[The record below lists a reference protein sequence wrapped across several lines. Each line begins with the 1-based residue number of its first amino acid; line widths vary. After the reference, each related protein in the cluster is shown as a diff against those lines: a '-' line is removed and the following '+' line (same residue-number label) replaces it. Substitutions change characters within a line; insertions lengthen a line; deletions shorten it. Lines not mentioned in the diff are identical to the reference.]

1 MNIAIRVDSSKKIGT
16 GHIYRA
22 ISLAEKF
29 KQKKIKVIFIC
40 QKLPGH
46 IINLIKKKKFK
57 TKIINNLFSS
67 SEKKILNNHFRAW
80 SHKMQINDYKKTSN
94 ILNKKKYDWVL
105 VDHYG
110 LSETWEKEVS
120 KYSKIAVIDDLLN
133 KKHFCNLYINYH
145 MKILKKKINLFTN
158 PRCKILD
165 GLKYVV
171 INKNYLKKK
180 KYLGYKKNNIFIFMG
195 GVDRKKLA
203 LKITQKIKNYFNI
216 TVLLGTN
223 CNYYNEMLSIS
234 KKNKFV
240 KVVRKRFS
248 SLKYFFENYELVISS
263 AGTSMYEQIY
273 CKTNSLF
280 IAQNK
285 YQKKICYKL
294 SKSKYINYLDSINKI
309 NFNFLKKM
317 MKFKKRKRIIIDGL
331 GANRIVKEL
340 MLA

>member
-1 MNIAIRVDSSKKIGT
+1 
-16 GHIYRA
+16 
-22 ISLAEKF
+22 
-29 KQKKIKVIFIC
+29 
-40 QKLPGH
+40 
-46 IINLIKKKKFK
+46 
-57 TKIINNLFSS
+57 
-67 SEKKILNNHFRAW
+67 
-80 SHKMQINDYKKTSN
+80 
-94 ILNKKKYDWVL
+94 
-105 VDHYG
+105 
-110 LSETWEKEVS
+110 
-120 KYSKIAVIDDLLN
+120 
-133 KKHFCNLYINYH
+133 
-145 MKILKKKINLFTN
+145 
-158 PRCKILD
+158 
-165 GLKYVV
+165 
-171 INKNYLKKK
+171 
-180 KYLGYKKNNIFIFMG
+180 MG

-240 KVVRKRFS
+240 KVVRKRFG